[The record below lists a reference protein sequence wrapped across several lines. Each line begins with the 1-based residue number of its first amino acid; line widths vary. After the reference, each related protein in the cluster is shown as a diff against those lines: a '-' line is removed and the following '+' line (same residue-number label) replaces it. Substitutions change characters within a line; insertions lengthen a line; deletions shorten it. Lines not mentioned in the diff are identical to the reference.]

1 MASEKKIL
9 LHSLQ
14 RWRCTEVAEND
25 NKEHLAFI
33 VGEERRFKDIIPEAE
48 VLPMLEGAVKAG
60 ASLALIRDDSGEILW
75 SFGDQAGGLIESH
88 SIILE
93 GEPVA
98 KLEIHGTNGT
108 DIRGITKLLRHS
120 INTLI
125 RTNLKRMLTS
135 EIHTTIISHSYDELL
150 NINKELSASEQKY
163 RELAESLEEK
173 VKERTKELRQ
183 AHTIMLQQ
191 EKMASIGSLAAG
203 IAHEINNPMGFI
215 SSNLRTLNTY
225 FSKAKDML
233 GYYRNVVSSIPELMK
248 TTQEKWRQLKLDF
261 VLEDSDSL
269 INESL
274 SGADRITVIVK
285 NLRAVSHID
294 DTETGL
300 LDINSEIDSIIILLN
315 HETPPGTRFIKNYS
329 IIPGFHCRLAL
340 LSQAFLN
347 ILLNA
352 LQCRLEGLEVT
363 ITTVSDGDS
372 IYITIAD
379 NGPGIPEDIRTRIFE
394 PFFTTK
400 DVGKGKGLGLTTA
413 YDAITSH
420 NGSIVVENKNGASFK
435 IKLPIRE

>member
-1 MASEKKIL
+1 MA
-9 LHSLQ
+9 
-14 RWRCTEVAEND
+14 VND

-33 VGEERRFKDIIPEAE
+33 VGEERRFKDIIHETE

-60 ASLALIRDDSGEILW
+60 ASLALIRDDSGKILW
-75 SFGDQAGGLIESH
+75 SFGDSTGVLIESH
-88 SIILE
+88 NIIIE

-125 RTNLKRMLTS
+125 KTNLKRMLTS
-135 EIHTTIISHSYDELL
+135 EIHTTIINHSYDELL
-150 NINKELSASEQKY
+150 KINRELSASEQKY

-173 VKERTKELRQ
+173 VKERTEELRQ

-215 SSNLRTLNTY
+215 SSNLRTLFAY

-233 GYYRNVVSSIPELMK
+233 SYYRSMVSSVPDLMK
-248 TTQEKWRQLKLDF
+248 NTQEKWRQLKLDF

-274 SGADRITVIVK
+274 SGAERITIIVK

-294 DTETGL
+294 DTETGI
-300 LDINSEIDSIIILLN
+300 LDINSEIDNIIILLT

-329 IIPGFHCRLAL
+329 IIPGFQCKQAF

-352 LQCRLEGLEVT
+352 LQCRQEGLEVT
-363 ITTVSDGDS
+363 ITTALDGES
-372 IYITIAD
+372 IFITIAD

-420 NGSIVVENKNGASFK
+420 NGSIGVENKNGANFL
-435 IKLPIRE
+435 IKLPIRK

>member
-1 MASEKKIL
+1 M
-9 LHSLQ
+9 
-14 RWRCTEVAEND
+14 VVND

-33 VGEERRFKDIIPEAE
+33 VGEERRFKDIIHEAE

-60 ASLALIRDDSGEILW
+60 ASLALIRDDSGEVLW
-75 SFGDQAGGLIESH
+75 SVGDSAGVLKESH
-88 SIILE
+88 NIVLE

-98 KLEIHGTNGT
+98 KLEIHGTDGT
-108 DIRGITKLLRHS
+108 DIKGITKLLRHS

-125 RTNLKRMLTS
+125 KTNLKRMLTS
-135 EIHTTIISHSYDELL
+135 EIHTTIINHSYDELL
-150 NINKELSASEQKY
+150 NINRELSASEQKY

-173 VKERTKELRQ
+173 VKERTEELRQ
-183 AHTIMLQQ
+183 AHSIMLQH

-215 SSNLRTLNTY
+215 SSNLRTLFAY

-233 GYYRNVVSSIPELMK
+233 GYYRSVVSSVPDLMK

-261 VLEDSDSL
+261 VLEDSDNL

-274 SGADRITVIVK
+274 SGAERITVIVK

-294 DTETGL
+294 DTETGIM
-300 LDINSEIDSIIILLN
+300 DINSEIDNIIILLT
-315 HETPPGTRFIKNYS
+315 HETPPGTKFIKNYS
-329 IIPGFHCRLAL
+329 MIPGLQCKLAL

-352 LQCRLEGLEVT
+352 LQCRLNDLEVT
-363 ITTVSDGDS
+363 ITTSSDGES
-372 IYITIAD
+372 IFVTIAD
-379 NGPGIPEDIRTRIFE
+379 NGPGIPEDIKTRVFE

-400 DVGKGKGLGLTTA
+400 EVGKGKGLGLTTA

-420 NGSIVVENKNGASFK
+420 NGSIEVENKNGANFL

>member
-1 MASEKKIL
+1 MA
-9 LHSLQ
+9 
-14 RWRCTEVAEND
+14 VND

-33 VGEERRFKDIIPEAE
+33 VGEERRFKDIIHETE

-60 ASLALIRDDSGEILW
+60 ASLVLIRDDSGKILW
-75 SFGDQAGGLIESH
+75 SFGDSTGVLIESH
-88 SIILE
+88 NIIIE

-125 RTNLKRMLTS
+125 KTNLKRMLTS
-135 EIHTTIISHSYDELL
+135 EIHTTIINHSYDELL
-150 NINKELSASEQKY
+150 KINKELSVSEQKY

-173 VKERTKELRQ
+173 VKERTEELRQ

-215 SSNLRTLNTY
+215 SSNLRTLFVY

-233 GYYRNVVSSIPELMK
+233 SYYRSMVSSVPDLMK
-248 TTQEKWRQLKLDF
+248 ITQEKWQQLKLDF

-274 SGADRITVIVK
+274 SGAERITIIVK

-294 DTETGL
+294 DTETGI
-300 LDINSEIDSIIILLN
+300 LDINSEIDNIIILLT

-329 IIPGFHCRLAL
+329 IIPGFQCKQAF

-352 LQCRLEGLEVT
+352 LQCRQEGLEVT
-363 ITTVSDGDS
+363 VTTALDGES
-372 IYITIAD
+372 IFITIAD

-420 NGSIVVENKNGASFK
+420 NGSIGVENKNGANFL
-435 IKLPIRE
+435 IKLPIRK